1 MKPSLF
7 GKGKFQERFAR
18 FGISFCWNELKSK
31 NMIEKDDLLKAGWE
45 FRPWSEMVGIIS
57 RLVYCT

>member
-7 GKGKFQERFAR
+7 GKGKFEERFAR
-18 FGISFCWNELKSK
+18 FGIYFCWNELNSK

-45 FRPWSEMVGIIS
+45 FRP
-57 RLVYCT
+57 